1 MPAYTLKQKDFEI
14 PRNIKLADP
23 KFNVSADV
31 DILIG
36 AEIFWSILCIGQIK
50 ASANHPILQKTRF
63 GWILAGRLTPSSHK
77 SQCIRAFH
85 ATISNSQLHAQ
96 LTRFWQLETVSNPRH
111 YTDEESRC
119 EESFL
124 NNFTRNDQ
132 GRYIVKLPFKDQA
145 NGKLGNSKDSALK
158 RFYNLEK
165 RFKRYPDLKAQYAH
179 FLREYL
185 ALGHMKQIH
194 ESVDGLSESFYFPHH
209 CVFKSASPA
218 SGIRVVFDASSK
230 SSTGVSLNDILMTGP
245 VVQQD
250 LISILLRFRTFR
262 YVFVADII
270 KMYRQILIDPSHAC
284 YQRILW
290 REDQA
295 SEVQTFELATVTY
308 GTTPASYL
316 ATRCLKHLAES
327 NRDKY
332 PMGSVCVERDLYVD
346 DLLSGADTLSETVK
360 ARDET
365 INLLRLGCFELS
377 KWASNSPELLK
388 NIHDQTDNTVII
400 NHEAS
405 SRILGMHWNQSL
417 DELHFS
423 YIPDAEHKNLSKR
436 VILSEVSRLFDP
448 LGLLGPAVV
457 LSKLLL
463 QDLWQL
469 GIHWDE
475 SVPPD
480 INTRWNKLKSQFE
493 DFNRLKIP
501 RCIKFN
507 SESQATQIHGFCDA
521 SQRAYGACVYVRTQI
536 GPEEFGCKLL
546 ASKSRVAPLKALS
559 LPRLELSAALLL
571 AQLIDKIND
580 SFPITNMK
588 IFLWSD
594 STIALNWISSPSRK
608 WAIFVANRVGEI
620 QRLTNLNSW
629 RHVSSADNPADI
641 LSRGLHPRELEDSAM
656 WWNGPAFLMTRE
668 SLWPNGEF
676 TILSNDIPE
685 SIRTTVAVATIENSV
700 VEGLLRKHSNLNKI
714 CRILA
719 YCLRFSKARRS
730 DPFTSFVTCEEISF
744 ALNVMC
750 KTAQKTDFPEE
761 YRALSKGE
769 AIRTT
774 SNLLSLSPFIDT
786 NGLIRVGGRLRNA
799 ELSFDTC
806 HPILLSRNHIL
817 TRLIILREHERN
829 AHAGLQATMTAV
841 RQRFWPL
848 SLRSVTRKILQNCVT
863 CFKNKPT
870 ISEAIMG
877 ALPAGRIT
885 VSRPFH
891 HCGIDY
897 AGPLLIREGKRRNA
911 RISKAYVAVF
921 VCFATKVIHIELVSD
936 LTSEAFIAALKRFV
950 SRRGK
955 PAVIYSDNG
964 TNFVGAQKQLHEF
977 YESLGRD
984 SAQTDI
990 NNFLRDQKTTWNF
1003 IPPNAPH
1010 IGGLWEAAVNDLC
1023 DVNENRLLRWQ
1034 RVEQLRQHFWRRWS
1048 SEYLHSLQER
1058 HKWKA
1063 NKGPQLKEDQL
1074 VLLKQQGLA
1083 PLYWMLGRV
1092 VQIHKDSSGNARS
1105 AVIKTSKG
1113 SLVRPLSKIAILP
1126 IDS

>member
-1 MPAYTLKQKDFEI
+1 MQLPCMSKENSVELRQIADGAMRHVHALNALGCPTSQWDDLLIFILTDKLDARTSREWQSSLDTPDLPTLQQFIKFLTRQCQMLEATSKVTPNTKNNPRSQTSRQIACAAATTSKCGHCNGEHSIYYCKDFLALTIPQRVSEIRKKKVCVNCLRSTSHASNKCPSGDCKICKSEHNSLLHLTAAPSTEHTSSDKENREPPDAAKSSNIIATHSLNARSNQGVILSTALIHAYDRTSSLVPCRVLLDCGSQASFISRSYLNKLGIQPRSLNISITGINDASTKASQIAQVQIKSRVDSFIATLDCIVTDRITDKMPAYTLKQKDFEI

-36 AEIFWSILCIGQIK
+36 AEMFWSILCIGQIK
-50 ASANHPILQKTRF
+50 ASANHSILQKTRF
-63 GWILAGRLTPSSHK
+63 GWILAGRLTASSHK

-124 NNFTRNDQ
+124 DNFTRNDQ

-194 ESVDGLSESFYFPHH
+194 ESVDGLSESFYLPHH
-209 CVFKSASPA
+209 CVFKSASPS

-308 GTTPASYL
+308 GATPASYL

-332 PMGSVCVERDLYVD
+332 PMDSVCVERDLYVD
-346 DLLSGADTLSETVK
+346 DLLSGADTLIEAVK

-469 GIHWDE
+469 SIHWDE

-480 INTRWNKLKSQFE
+480 ISTRWNKLKSQFE

-501 RCIKFN
+501 RIKFN
-507 SESQATQIHGFCDA
+507 SESQSTQIHGFCDA
-521 SQRAYGACVYVRTQI
+521 SQRAYGACVYMRTQI

-546 ASKSRVAPLKALS
+546 ASKSR
-559 LPRLELSAALLL
+559 
-571 AQLIDKIND
+571 
-580 SFPITNMK
+580 
-588 IFLWSD
+588 
-594 STIALNWISSPSRK
+594 
-608 WAIFVANRVGEI
+608 
-620 QRLTNLNSW
+620 
-629 RHVSSADNPADI
+629 
-641 LSRGLHPRELEDSAM
+641 
-656 WWNGPAFLMTRE
+656 
-668 SLWPNGEF
+668 
-676 TILSNDIPE
+676 
-685 SIRTTVAVATIENSV
+685 
-700 VEGLLRKHSNLNKI
+700 
-714 CRILA
+714 
-719 YCLRFSKARRS
+719 
-730 DPFTSFVTCEEISF
+730 
-744 ALNVMC
+744 
-750 KTAQKTDFPEE
+750 
-761 YRALSKGE
+761 
-769 AIRTT
+769 
-774 SNLLSLSPFIDT
+774 
-786 NGLIRVGGRLRNA
+786 
-799 ELSFDTC
+799 
-806 HPILLSRNHIL
+806 
-817 TRLIILREHERN
+817 
-829 AHAGLQATMTAV
+829 
-841 RQRFWPL
+841 
-848 SLRSVTRKILQNCVT
+848 
-863 CFKNKPT
+863 
-870 ISEAIMG
+870 
-877 ALPAGRIT
+877 
-885 VSRPFH
+885 
-891 HCGIDY
+891 
-897 AGPLLIREGKRRNA
+897 
-911 RISKAYVAVF
+911 
-921 VCFATKVIHIELVSD
+921 
-936 LTSEAFIAALKRFV
+936 
-950 SRRGK
+950 
-955 PAVIYSDNG
+955 
-964 TNFVGAQKQLHEF
+964 
-977 YESLGRD
+977 
-984 SAQTDI
+984 
-990 NNFLRDQKTTWNF
+990 
-1003 IPPNAPH
+1003 
-1010 IGGLWEAAVNDLC
+1010 
-1023 DVNENRLLRWQ
+1023 
-1034 RVEQLRQHFWRRWS
+1034 
-1048 SEYLHSLQER
+1048 
-1058 HKWKA
+1058 
-1063 NKGPQLKEDQL
+1063 
-1074 VLLKQQGLA
+1074 LA
-1083 PLYWMLGRV
+1083 P
-1092 VQIHKDSSGNARS
+1092 
-1105 AVIKTSKG
+1105 
-1113 SLVRPLSKIAILP
+1113 
-1126 IDS
+1126 